1 MIECEVLNMNIK
13 IMKSTMQKVFA
24 RLTVEER
31 VELVQTRM
39 PS

>member
-13 IMKSTMQKVFA
+13 IMKSTMQKAFA

-31 VELVQTRM
+31 LELVQARM